1 MRPDGLRRAFGSIAV
16 GAVAVLVVLG
26 GLYALGA
33 AHPPRRP
40 AVTTDRLGPTGGQSV
55 DEYIAAASAGTARA
69 TGTRWA
75 LVSPRA
81 PLDDDTAWSLIAGTG
96 PSRVAFHVTVDAVA
110 TPTTFEPLTRDR
122 GSLQTARDLA
132 VDDVE
137 RTVGPDAVGR
147 DRQIATLVRSRLTAG
162 CACVVALVVRGDADR
177 LRAIAGDRRVRAVE
191 VLPADAGGRFTVG
204 ALLPEQSDRV
214 GPLSDTAPVPAG

>member
-1 MRPDGLRRAFGSIAV
+1 MRPDGLRRAFGSV
-16 GAVAVLVVLG
+16 AVAAIVVLVVIG

-40 AVTTDRLGPTGGQSV
+40 AVATDRLGPTGGESV
-55 DEYIAAASAGTARA
+55 TDYLASAAAGTARA
-69 TGTRWA
+69 TGIRWA

-81 PLDDDTAWSLIAGTG
+81 PLDDDAAWSLIAGTG
-96 PSRVAFHVTVDAVA
+96 PSQVAFHVTVDAVA

-122 GSLQTARDLA
+122 GSLRTARDLA
-132 VDDVE
+132 VAFVAQ
-137 RTVGPDAVGR
+137 TVGPDAVGR
-147 DRQIATLVRSRLTAG
+147 DGQIAALVRSRLAGG

-177 LRAIAGDRRVRAVE
+177 LRAIAADRRVRAVE

-204 ALLPEQSDRV
+204 ALLPEQSGRV
-214 GPLSDTAPVPAG
+214 GPLPDTAPVPSS

>member
-1 MRPDGLRRAFGSIAV
+1 MRPDGLRRAFGSVAV
-16 GAVAVLVVLG
+16 GAIVVLLVVG

-33 AHPPRRP
+33 THPPRRP
-40 AVTTDRLGPTGGQSV
+40 AVTTDRLGPTGGESV
-55 DEYIAAASAGTARA
+55 AAYIAAASAGVARA

-96 PSRVAFHVTVDAVA
+96 PSQVAFHVTVDAVA
-110 TPTTFEPLTRDR
+110 TPTTFEPLTRDG
-122 GSLQTARDLA
+122 GSLRTARDLA
-132 VDDVE
+132 VDE
-137 RTVGPDAVGR
+137 IARTVGPDAVGR
-147 DRQIATLVRSRLTAG
+147 DGQIAALVRSRLTAG

-177 LRAIAGDRRVRAVE
+177 LRALAADRRVRAVE
-191 VLPADAGGRFTVG
+191 VLPADAGGRFVVH

-214 GPLSDTAPVPAG
+214 GPLPDTAPVPSS